1 MLELR
6 GVETF
11 YGKIKVLHGVGISI
25 KKGQF
30 VTLLGSNGAGK
41 TTLLRTI
48 SGVVQAE
55 YGEIMFERRRIEK
68 LDPEDIVRLGVVHVP
83 QGRMVFTELSVAEN
97 LKLGGYKAQQKERF
111 NEVLSLFP
119 VLEDR
124 LGQYAGTLSGGEQ
137 QILAKIGRASC
148 RERV

>member
-55 YGEIMFERRRIEK
+55 YGEIIFERRRIEK

-97 LKLGGYKAQQKERF
+97 LK
-111 NEVLSLFP
+111 P
-119 VLEDR
+119 VPYTHL
-124 LGQYAGTLSGGEQ
+124 TLPT
-137 QILAKIGRASC
+137 RC
-148 RERV
+148 RV